1 MARNKK
7 ADDFFCIYY
16 INFNKVF
23 EIAMLLDNKVVTGE
37 EKQKSNTNSVKLAA
51 KVKAMLATV
60 FDSSAEAS
68 YDYSRG
74 SQLKTTVE
82 IKMTNSVVLKDLMEQ
97 IGVSDTNIS
106 NAQNGQLIK
115 IDDVNLSLVNEEET
129 RQIKLV
135 KQGVLDKFIHEDIS
149 IGEVMKPMLNDYSY
163 QLIGKKE
170 NENYL
175 IKIPANSENEF
186 ENNYTIDDLL
196 LGEVSII
203 GVYKGLKTFDDLK
216 NTFSYLTKDNEE
228 NQESEIIDSNSGED
242 VNIEVTYHYID
253 ILAITQK
260 IHM

>member
-1 MARNKK
+1 MGREKK
-7 ADDFFCIYY
+7 DSEFFCLYY

-23 EIAMLLDNKVVTGE
+23 EIAMLLDNKVVTAE
-37 EKQKSNTNSVKLAA
+37 EKQKDNKHSVKLAA
-51 KVKAMLATV
+51 KVKTMLATV

-68 YDYSRG
+68 YDHSRG

-82 IKMTNSVVLKDLMEQ
+82 VKMTNSVVLKELISQ
-97 IGVSDTNIS
+97 ISVTDINIS
-106 NAQNGQLIK
+106 SAKYGQLIK

-149 IGEVMKPMLNDYSY
+149 IGELMKPMLSDYSY
-163 QLIGKKE
+163 QLTGEKE
-170 NENYL
+170 DENYL

-196 LGEVSII
+196 LGQVSLI
-203 GVYKGLKTFDDLK
+203 GIYKGLKNSDDLK
-216 NTFSYLTKDNEE
+216 NTFAYLSNTNN
-228 NQESEIIDSNSGED
+228 NQDTEITDSNTGEE
-242 VNIEVTYHYID
+242 VNVEKSYHYID